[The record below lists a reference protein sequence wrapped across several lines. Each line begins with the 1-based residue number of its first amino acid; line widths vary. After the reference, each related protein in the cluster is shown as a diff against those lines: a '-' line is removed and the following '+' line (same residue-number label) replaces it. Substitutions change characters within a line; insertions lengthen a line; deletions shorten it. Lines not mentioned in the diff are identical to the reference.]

1 MGSCPA
7 LWHARCFVRSVV
19 NPSIA
24 IDPRASLL
32 IIDDERGPAESLRM
46 VFKEQYEVFTA
57 PGGKEALEVLRERP
71 IDVVTLDLRMPGMGG
86 NEVME
91 HIKRLDPDIE
101 IIVVT
106 GYASLDSAIRGLR
119 HRVFDYVTKPFDV
132 PQISDLVER
141 AVARRRATLR
151 ARDFRDRFLA
161 NLSHELRTPLN
172 AIMGFNDMLTDQLTP
187 QLSQDQRDTFDRI
200 QTHSRRLLTLIDTV
214 TVLNQVED
222 GEYQIIPVEFDVRE
236 VLAWAVEHF
245 TRVAQEQRV
254 TLSALVTDEPAP
266 IKADRDKLERLV
278 SALVDNALKFTP
290 VAGEVTLGVSI
301 ADESGAIAID
311 VCDNGIGVPTE
322 DIVALIELAPSTVLP
337 KPTVHTGLGLGLR
350 LASELTRLMD
360 GELSVRRLD
369 NGGSRFRVR
378 LPHESSRR
386 ESNAHVQ

>member
-1 MGSCPA
+1 VPE
-7 LWHARCFVRSVV
+7 
-19 NPSIA
+19 
-24 IDPRASLL
+24 PRASLL

-57 PGGKEALEVLRERP
+57 PGGKEALEVLRDQA
-71 IDVVTLDLRMPGMGG
+71 IDVVTLDLRMPGMAG

-172 AIMGFNDMLTDQLTP
+172 AIMGFNGMLTDQLTP
-187 QLSQDQRDTFDRI
+187 QLSQGQKDTFERI
-200 QTHSRRLLTLIDTV
+200 QTHSQRLLTLIDTV
-214 TVLNQVED
+214 TVLNQVQD
-222 GEYQIIPVEFDVRE
+222 GEYQFIPVEFDVRD
-236 VLAWAVEHF
+236 VLAWAVQRF
-245 TRVAQEQRV
+245 AAIAVEQRV
-254 TLSALVTDEPAP
+254 TLYARPNDQPVSIVT
-266 IKADRDKLERLV
+266 DRDKLERLV
-278 SALVDNALKFTP
+278 AALVDNALKFTP
-290 VAGEVTLGVSI
+290 ALGEVSLGASI
-301 ADESGAIAID
+301 VDESGTIEID
-311 VCDNGIGVPTE
+311 VCDTGIGVPTE
-322 DIVALIELAPSTVLP
+322 DIVELIEVAPLTVLP

-350 LASELTRLMD
+350 LASELSRLMD
-360 GELSVRRLD
+360 GDLSVRRQD
-369 NGGSRFRVR
+369 PEGSRFCVR

>member
-1 MGSCPA
+1 MVP
-7 LWHARCFVRSVV
+7 
-19 NPSIA
+19 
-24 IDPRASLL
+24 DERASLL
-32 IIDDERGPAESLRM
+32 IIDDDRGPAESLRM

-57 PGGKEALEVLRERP
+57 PGGKEALEVLRDRP
-71 IDVVTLDLRMPGMGG
+71 IDVVTLDLRMPGMTG

-91 HIKRLDPDIE
+91 HIKRFDPDIE

-187 QLSQDQRDTFDRI
+187 QLSQDQRDTFERI
-200 QTHSRRLLTLIDTV
+200 QAHSQRLLTLIDTV
-214 TVLNQVED
+214 TILNQVED
-222 GEYQIIPVEFDVRE
+222 GEYQIVPTEFDVRD
-236 VLAWAVEHF
+236 VLAWTQQRFAG
-245 TRVAQEQRV
+245 VAAEQRV
-254 TLSALVTDEPAP
+254 DLASLPDLRPVA
-266 IKADRDKLERLV
+266 ICADRDKLERLV
-278 SALVDNALKFTP
+278 AALVDNALKFTP
-290 VAGEVTLGVSI
+290 ALGSVSLGVAM
-301 ADESGAIAID
+301 ADDDTIEIE
-311 VCDNGIGVPTE
+311 VCDSGVGVPTE
-322 DIVALIELAPSTVLP
+322 DIVALIDLAPSTVLP

-360 GELSVRRLD
+360 GELTVRRRET
-369 NGGSRFRVR
+369 GGSRFCVR
-378 LPHESSRR
+378 LPRKSSRR